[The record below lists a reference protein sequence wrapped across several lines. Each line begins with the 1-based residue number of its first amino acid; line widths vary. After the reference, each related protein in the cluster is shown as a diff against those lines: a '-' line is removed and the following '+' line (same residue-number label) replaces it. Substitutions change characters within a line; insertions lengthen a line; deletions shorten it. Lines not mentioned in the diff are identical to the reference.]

1 MNNIINKFLLA
12 GDRYMPEMHLRQP
25 RFVYSACGAFTR
37 HKERIK
43 EFKPTVNTRYIY
55 RNELDKAFFQHDSAY
70 ADHKDFI
77 NRTEADNVLKDKA
90 YDIARNPEYDGYQ
103 RGLASIVYKFFDKK
117 SPAEPSALARSSL
130 ERTGSGFKK
139 LKNTTKP
146 SSSILADG
154 LHRPII
160 RNFNKRK
167 LYSQFKDN
175 IWGVDLADMQSLSR
189 KNKGIK
195 YLLCAIDLFSEYA
208 FVIPIKD
215 KKGISIVNA
224 FNKIIKQS
232 NRKPN
237 KIWVDQG
244 GEFYNNVFEKWLS
257 DNDIIMYSTYNE
269 GKSVVAE
276 RFIRTL
282 KNKLYKHMT
291 ATGKNVY
298 YNVLDD
304 VVNKYNNTKHSTIK
318 MKPIDVEDNNKR
330 VYIDEHNESDSRFK
344 VGDRV
349 RISKFKNIF
358 SKGYTPNWS
367 KEIFIVNKINDT
379 VPYTY
384 NIKDLNDEEII
395 GSFYDRELQK
405 TKL

>member
-1 MNNIINKFLLA
+1 M
-12 GDRYMPEMHLRQP
+12 LR
-25 RFVYSACGAFTR
+25 
-37 HKERIK
+37 
-43 EFKPTVNTRYIY
+43 
-55 RNELDKAFFQHDSAY
+55 
-70 ADHKDFI
+70 
-77 NRTEADNVLKDKA
+77 DKA
-90 YDIARNPEYDGYQ
+90 YDIASNPEYDGYQ
-103 RGLASIVYKFFDKK
+103 RGLASMVHKFFDNK
-117 SPAEPSALARSSL
+117 STAEPSALARA
-130 ERTGSGFKK
+130 GGGFK
-139 LKNTTKP
+139 KP
-146 SSSILADG
+146 SSSTLADE
-154 LHRPII
+154 LHKPII
-160 RNFNKRK
+160 RKFNKRK
-167 LYSQFKDN
+167 VYSQFKDN

-189 KNKGIK
+189 TNKGIK
-195 YLLCAIDLFSEYA
+195 YLLCAIDLFSKYA
-208 FVIPIKD
+208 FVTPLKD

-257 DNDIIMYSTYNE
+257 DNNIIMYSTYNE

-276 RFIRTL
+276 RFIKTL

-298 YNVLDD
+298 YDVLDD
-304 VVNKYNNTKHSTIK
+304 VVNEYNNTKHSTIE
-318 MKPIDVEDNNKR
+318 MKPIDVGDNNKR
-330 VYIDEHNESDSRFK
+330 VYIDEHNEKDSRFK

-349 RISKFKNIF
+349 RISRYKNIF

-367 KEIFIVNKINDT
+367 KEIFIVDKINDT

-384 NIKDLNDEEII
+384 NLKDLNDKEII

-405 TKL
+405 TKS

>member
-1 MNNIINKFLLA
+1 
-12 GDRYMPEMHLRQP
+12 MPEIHLRQP
-25 RFVYSACGAFTR
+25 RFVYSACGRFTR

-43 EFKPTVNTRYIY
+43 EFKRTGDTHYIY
-55 RNELDKAFFQHDSAY
+55 RNELDKACFQHDSAY
-70 ADHKDFI
+70 ADHKDLI
-77 NRTEADNVLKDKA
+77 NRTEADKVLRDKA
-90 YDIARNPEYDGYQ
+90 YDIASNPKYDGYQ
-103 RGLASIVYKFFDKK
+103 RGLASMAYRFFDKK
-117 SPAEPSALARSSL
+117 SIGSGTAKPSSL
-130 ERTGSGFKK
+130 KRIA
-139 LKNTTKP
+139 
-146 SSSILADG
+146 SSSILADER
-154 LHRPII
+154 HKPII
-160 RNFNKRK
+160 RKFNKRK
-167 LYSQFKDN
+167 VYSQVKDN

-195 YLLCAIDLFSEYA
+195 YLRCAIDLYSKYA
-208 FVIPIKD
+208 FVIPLKD

-257 DNDIIMYSTYNE
+257 DNDINMYSTYNE

-276 RFIRTL
+276 RFIRKL
-282 KNKLYKHMT
+282 KNNLYKNIT

-298 YNVLDD
+298 YDVLDD

-318 MKPIDVEDNNKR
+318 MKPIDVKNNKG
-330 VYIDEHNESDSRFK
+330 VYIDEHNEKDSKFK

-349 RISKFKNIF
+349 RISRYKNVF
-358 SKGYTPNWS
+358 AKGYAPNWS
-367 KEIFIVNKINDT
+367 SEIFIVNKINDT

-384 NIKDLNDEEII
+384 NLKDLNDEEII
-395 GSFYDRELQK
+395 GSFYDKELQK
-405 TKL
+405 TKF